1 MYIEHDTPRR
11 DRLGSDSALRSPRV
25 VASLGVLALALACG
39 DAAGTE
45 TLASSE
51 SDAVSTSP
59 TEPSATSVAG
69 STATT
74 TVTTAGPGGTD
85 ETSAGSTATSSSSDP
100 SDASDTTAATA
111 GDTTTG
117 GATTSDATTEA
128 TSAGATTDGP
138 PVGLDAL
145 GSLVVLGDSISDGGG
160 QPPYYYDLL
169 RDSLTT
175 HYGPIAY
182 HNAAKSG
189 SQTNALKGQAESLPD
204 SLPGPVAVVIT
215 SGGNDMKANI
225 LQVALGLDGPVK
237 MAVASNIDAAL
248 GELLAP
254 GRFGPGVEV
263 HVFEG
268 NIYDASDGQG
278 DYGAN
283 GCSFGE
289 GLPMLP
295 VDMYFDAWNAVI
307 ADAVDAREQAPVDM
321 HGYFYGHGY
330 HADPNWYAPDCTHPN
345 AIGHAA
351 LRDLFFEHITGEPA
365 P

>member
-1 MYIEHDTPRR
+1 MLPSLQPR
-11 DRLGSDSALRSPRV
+11 
-25 VASLGVLALALACG
+25 
-39 DAAGTE
+39 
-45 TLASSE
+45 
-51 SDAVSTSP
+51 
-59 TEPSATSVAG
+59 

-215 SGGNDMKANI
+215 SGGNDMKAALPQVI
-225 LQVALGLDGPVK
+225 LGTDGPVK
-237 MAVASNIDAAL
+237 AEVAANIDAAL

-263 HVFEG
+263 FVFEG
-268 NIYDASDGQG
+268 NIYDASDGMG
-278 DYGAN
+278 NFSEGKCA
-283 GCSFGE
+283 FGN
-289 GLPMLP
+289 GLPP
-295 VDMYFDAWNAVI
+295 IPTDAFFDAWNGVI
-307 ADAVDAREQAPVDM
+307 ADAVEARGEAAIDM
-321 HGYFYGHGY
+321 HGYFYDHGY
-330 HADPNWYAPDCTHPN
+330 NNPPNWYASDCTHPSML
-345 AIGHAA
+345 GHDQ
-351 LRDLFFEHITGEPA
+351 LRRLFYEAITGEALP
-365 P
+365 